1 MKPKWIQKTSY
12 ITLSDDAG
20 QLMHCP
26 ACGHGY
32 THHERIEVFQRDI
45 EDAKTGLHISA
56 EGTDMDID
64 RDMADNPSYR
74 RNGIRIYFSCESCCS
89 DDSDHPRF
97 SVTIVQHK
105 GRTFFE
111 AQYYVEDKS

>member
-1 MKPKWIQKTSY
+1 
-12 ITLSDDAG
+12 
-20 QLMHCP
+20 
-26 ACGHGY
+26 
-32 THHERIEVFQRDI
+32 
-45 EDAKTGLHISA
+45 
-56 EGTDMDID
+56 
-64 RDMADNPSYR
+64 MADNPSYR